1 MPEAPCPRC
10 GVALDTDTTPR
21 DGHGA
26 LVCPSC
32 PPIVVRSLALDEPL
46 RVLLARLWEVTPA
59 TTSSRCAVR
68 ASELEAAEASL
79 KSAIP
84 DVVLAYAIATRVP
97 PSALVER
104 TRERYAHAEATWSR
118 AIAHAPESRLVVIAS
133 WGEWPRFS
141 VGFRPTKHRTA
152 PPLVVWD
159 WKSWCAVEGKG
170 GIADVEVL
178 ARTDVRDG
186 EDEAPVDVDSPPS
199 AAALA
204 AFVPVVEADPPSVE
218 RFVVHA
224 KFGRGRVLR
233 ELGDKLEIDFGDH
246 GCRTLLAR
254 FVTAVT

>member
-1 MPEAPCPRC
+1 MSEVPCPRC
-10 GVALDTDTTPR
+10 GAALDTDTTPR

-32 PPIVVRSLALDEPL
+32 PPIVVRSLAVDEPL
-46 RVLLARLWEVTPA
+46 RRLLARLWEVTTA

-79 KSAIP
+79 QSAIP

-118 AIAHAPESRLVVIAS
+118 AIAHQPESRLVVIAS

-152 PPLVVWD
+152 PSLVVWD

-170 GIADVEVL
+170 GIPDIEVL

-186 EDEAPVDVDSPPS
+186 DDEAPVDVDSPPS
-199 AAALA
+199 SAALA
-204 AFVPVVEADPPSVE
+204 AFVPIVEADPPPVE

-224 KFGRGRVLR
+224 KFGRGRVVR
-233 ELGDKLEIDFGDH
+233 EIGDKLEIDFGEH

-254 FVTAVT
+254 FVT